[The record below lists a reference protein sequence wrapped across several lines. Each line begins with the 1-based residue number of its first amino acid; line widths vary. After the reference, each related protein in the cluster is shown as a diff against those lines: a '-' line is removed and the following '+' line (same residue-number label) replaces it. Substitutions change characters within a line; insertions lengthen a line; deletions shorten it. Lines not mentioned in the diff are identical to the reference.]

1 MIAMTNKIIEYLEE
15 LYPDA
20 RCELNYEK
28 DYELLIAV
36 VLSAQCTDKRVNQVT
51 KELFANRTLKDI
63 DKLEKETIEQMIRPV
78 GTHTRKSLYIK
89 EITRSLLEN
98 YQGSVPNNRTYL
110 ESLPGVGHKTCNVVL
125 SNLYQVPCI
134 AVDTHVSRVAKRLNL
149 AKESDDVK
157 QIEQKLMKKFPKEKW
172 SKLHHQLVL
181 FGRYNCKSLKPD
193 CETCK
198 LNEECKYWKKKGNH
212 K

>member
-1 MIAMTNKIIEYLEE
+1 MTNKIIEYLEE

-63 DKLEKETIEQMIRPV
+63 NELEKETIEQMIRPV

-89 EITRSLLEN
+89 EIARSLLEN
-98 YQGSVPNNRTYL
+98 YQGSVPNNRAYL

-181 FGRYNCKSLKPD
+181 FGRY
-193 CETCK
+193 
-198 LNEECKYWKKKGNH
+198 H
-212 K
+212 

>member
-1 MIAMTNKIIEYLEE
+1 MTNKIIEYLEE

-63 DKLEKETIEQMIRPV
+63 NELEKETIEQMIRPV

-98 YQGSVPNNRTYL
+98 YQGSVPNNRAYL

-157 QIEQKLMKKFPKEKW
+157 HIEQKLMKKFPKEKW

>member
-1 MIAMTNKIIEYLEE
+1 MTNKIIEYLEE

-63 DKLEKETIEQMIRPV
+63 NELEKETIEQMIRPV

-98 YQGSVPNNRTYL
+98 YQGSVPNNRAYL

-157 QIEQKLMKKFPKEKW
+157 QIEEKLMKKFPKEKW

>member
-1 MIAMTNKIIEYLEE
+1 MTNKIIEYLEE

>member
-1 MIAMTNKIIEYLEE
+1 MTNKIIEYLEE

-63 DKLEKETIEQMIRPV
+63 NELEKETIEQMIRPV

-89 EITRSLLEN
+89 EIARSLLEN
-98 YQGSVPNNRTYL
+98 YQGSVPNNRAYL

-157 QIEQKLMKKFPKEKW
+157 QIEQKLMKKFPKERW

-181 FGRYNCKSLKPD
+181 FGRYHCKSLKPD

-198 LNEECKYWKKKGNH
+198 LNEECKYCKERQS
-212 K
+212 